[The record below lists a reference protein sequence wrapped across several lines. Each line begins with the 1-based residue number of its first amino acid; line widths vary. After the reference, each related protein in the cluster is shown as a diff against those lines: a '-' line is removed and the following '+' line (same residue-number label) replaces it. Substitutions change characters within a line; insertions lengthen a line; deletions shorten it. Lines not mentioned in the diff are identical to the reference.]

1 MALTTASAFD
11 EFKAK
16 LEPTSTQK
24 QNIESRR
31 AATQKYLSESF
42 DSSSSLP
49 LVQATLIGSASRGT
63 IIRPLDD
70 VDVLAEFSNAGNMWE
85 TYRYDSKAF
94 LYRVRDA
101 LAGYRVE
108 IVGARGQAV
117 RLFYAS
123 APHVDIAPV
132 FRYSNGSFALPNGS
146 GGWLTTE
153 PSVHNAFI
161 DKRHRELAYNLK
173 PLIRLLKRWNNV
185 HSKYLKSFHLELLV
199 ASSFSSLGNNSR
211 QAAEIF
217 FSYTQTHLS
226 VQDPAGHSGDMAGYL
241 TSANRQNVIAN
252 LEAARERAARAN
264 VAESSGD
271 HREAIRLWRIVFGD
285 EFPAYG

>member
-16 LEPTSTQK
+16 LEPTPTQTETV
-24 QNIESRR
+24 ESRR
-31 AATQKYLSESF
+31 AMTHKYLSDSF
-42 DSSSSLP
+42 GNSSNLP
-49 LVQATLIGSASRGT
+49 LVQTTLIGSASRGT

-70 VDVLAEFSNAGNMWE
+70 VDVLAEFSNVNNMWE

-132 FRYSNGSFALPNGS
+132 FKYSNGSFALPNGS

-161 DKRHRELAYNLK
+161 DKRHQELAYNLK

-199 ASSFSSLGNNSR
+199 ASSFSSLGKNSR

-217 FSYTQTHLS
+217 FRYTQTHLS

-241 TSANRQNVIAN
+241 TLTNRQNVIAN
-252 LEAARERAARAN
+252 LEAAHERAARAN
-264 VAESSGD
+264 VAESNGD

-285 EFPAYG
+285 EFPTYG